1 MSGWM
6 AWLVVAVVCV
16 ALGAGATQMLRRM
29 RLPREEIAAGITALA
44 GMRWREFMH
53 LVLAAMNR
61 RGYERVFEP
70 GASGDE
76 SDFLLERDGQRWLL
90 SCKHGTAYVLGSTS
104 IAEFAR
110 EMRMRGASGGLLV
123 TPGRFAD
130 EAHALASAQRIELL
144 DGPALWP
151 EVKRLLPSDEREQI
165 LAPTRATSRR
175 ETGFAWAGAVA
186 VGLLLGL
193 LLQRMA
199 PGEPGPAP
207 ASVARHAPVPVAPA
221 IASPII
227 PTDPAELQRRRQD
240 VATAVST
247 VRGVD
252 KALWSTQST
261 LLVYLA
267 QDLPDPMGDICPLLE
282 RYDELAASRVQLQPP
297 TGSERPVRFRQCR
310 AY

>member
-1 MSGWM
+1 M
-6 AWLVVAVVCV
+6 AWPLAAVVCV
-16 ALGAGATQMLRRM
+16 ALGAGATRLLRRM
-29 RLPREEIAAGITALA
+29 RLPREETAAGIAALA
-44 GMRWREFMH
+44 GMRWRDFMH
-53 LVLAAMNR
+53 LVLAAMNQ

-70 GASGDE
+70 GAGGNE

-90 SCKHGTAYVLGSTS
+90 SCKHGMAYVLGSTS

-110 EMRMRGASGGLLV
+110 EMRMRGATGGLLV

-130 EAHALASAQRIELL
+130 EAHALANAQRIELL

-151 EVKRLLPSDEREQI
+151 EVKRLLPPEEREHI
-165 LAPTRATSRR
+165 LAPTLATSRR
-175 ETGFAWAGAVA
+175 ETGFAWAGAIA
-186 VGLLLGL
+186 TGLLVGL
-193 LLQRMA
+193 LLQRLA
-199 PGEPGPAP
+199 PREPEA
-207 ASVARHAPVPVAPA
+207 AVATAAHRAPVPVAPA
-221 IASPII
+221 IAAPAI
-227 PTDPAELQRRRQD
+227 PTDPVELQRRRQD

-252 KALWSTQST
+252 KALWTTHST

-297 TGSERPVRFRQCR
+297 AGSERPVRFRQCR